1 MRKGGPREIKLERFE
16 EALHDPTARL
26 TYSAL
31 SGVYILL
38 EVYFVTGRFAGV
50 RKQSVEDV
58 ERLFNQSLVAWMDK
72 KGYDFEAR
80 HLSVICNWRSACD
93 ERGLPSVLRSQFND
107 NFIEYILDELMPW
120 HADEGLDFSLLEVN
134 Q

>member
-50 RKQSVEDV
+50 RKQSVKDI
-58 ERLFNQSLVAWMDK
+58 ERLFNQFLVAWVNK
-72 KGYDFEAR
+72 KGYELLGTNDRITMAVRGTTSIRTKFHNIPLELPPPPGIPTYNLVAVE
-80 HLSVICNWRSACD
+80 HSYCNPA
-93 ERGLPSVLRSQFND
+93 NK
-107 NFIEYILDELMPW
+107 
-120 HADEGLDFSLLEVN
+120 
-134 Q
+134 